1 MMIMILTYGWL
12 AVQVL
17 PTRTTFMACHLTCAL
32 KHEKNWRY
40 GEWLL
45 SKVGCGILLCFLW
58 ENQCTSEGLEKS
70 VNGCQGGQTSR
81 CPMSE
86 CFPEPQDSQRSWAI
100 KGTAK
105 DYEKGTDTMVGW
117 FDPGSSWVAV
127 LDGRNDLSCP
137 ADLYLEGTVV
147 SKFFANQCCYERK
160 SSIFQCYY
168 TWISTGWEKFRDEQI
183 FGKCYISTHGD
194 LRWKAIQ
201 VVCCKRW
208 DFGFKSFQ
216 IFEEVGHH
224 LAVKQRQWNRM
235 MWLSLLR
242 ALKTMSLRCWR
253 LEIPVSPEGVVWDGK
268 SLPEGK
274 VWLEATYQF
283 QIQQSCILH

>member
-1 MMIMILTYGWL
+1 MVDLQSRFSQQGRLLWHVIWRVPWSMKKTGVMENDCCLKWDVESYYASCEKINVLVRTWRNRLMVAKEAKRVDVLCLSVFLSHKILKEAEQHKEL
-12 AVQVL
+12 
-17 PTRTTFMACHLTCAL
+17 L
-32 KHEKNWRY
+32 KTMKR
-40 GEWLL
+40 
-45 SKVGCGILLCFLW
+45 
-58 ENQCTSEGLEKS
+58 
-70 VNGCQGGQTSR
+70 
-81 CPMSE
+81 
-86 CFPEPQDSQRSWAI
+86 
-100 KGTAK
+100 
-105 DYEKGTDTMVGW
+105 GTDTMDGW
-117 FDPGSSWVAV
+117 FDPSSSWVAV

-201 VVCCKRW
+201 VVCCKIW
-208 DFGFKSFQ
+208 DFGFKSLQ

-224 LAVKQRQWNRM
+224 PAVKQRQWNRM

-242 ALKTMSLRCWR
+242 ALKTRSLRYWR
-253 LEIPVSPEGVVWDGK
+253 LEMPVSLEGVVWDGE